1 MGAAGTAA
9 LAFNITGLS
18 CEQPPGADALG
29 GYICTTPPTLA
40 TPFLHRWGGIQ
51 MNVPWQVPVSAST
64 LGRWQ

>member
-29 GYICTTPPTLA
+29 G
-40 TPFLHRWGGIQ
+40 G
-51 MNVPWQVPVSAST
+51 ASGYPRMCS
-64 LGRWQ
+64 LK